1 MIKIVSCFWNVEKYI
16 SDCIN
21 SVMSQKLTEFKM
33 FLIDDVSDDN
43 TVNIIKDLIKG
54 DDRFILI
61 ENKEKKFKLKN
72 LDDLLMDDERFDD
85 EDIIVEL
92 DGDDILFS
100 SGSLSTINDIYI
112 KDKNIW
118 ITNGSFV
125 YSNGQFGFSDRV
137 NPNTIRNDV
146 FKFSHLRT
154 WKVHLWRNIDE
165 ESFLDTDG
173 AYFKSAADVAYSLPM
188 VEMSGDKH
196 YKFISDILY
205 VYNEENP
212 FNDHKPGS
220 RSGSQFEQ
228 VRCNQIIRN
237 KKKYNG
243 L

>member
-21 SVMSQKLTEFKM
+21 SVTSQKLTEFKM

-43 TVNIIKDLIKG
+43 TVKIIKDLIKN

-72 LDDLLMDDERFDD
+72 LDDLLMDDEKFDD

-92 DGDDILFS
+92 DGDDKLFNQDS
-100 SGSLSTINDIYI
+100 ISIINNLYIQDKSL
-112 KDKNIW
+112 W
-118 ITNGSFV
+118 ITNGSFI
-125 YSNGQFGFSDRV
+125 YSNGQFGFSDKV

-146 FKFSHLRT
+146 FRFSHLRT

-165 ESFLDTDG
+165 ESFLDNDG
-173 AYFKSAADVAYSLPM
+173 TYFKSAADVAYSLPM

-212 FNDHKPGS
+212 LNDHKPGS

-228 VRCNQIIRN
+228 VRSNQIIRN
-237 KKKYNG
+237 KKKYNK

>member
-1 MIKIVSCFWNVEKYI
+1 
-16 SDCIN
+16 
-21 SVMSQKLTEFKM
+21 M

-72 LDDLLMDDERFDD
+72 LDDLLMDDEIFDD

-100 SGSLSTINDIYI
+100 SGSLSTINDTYN

-125 YSNGQFGFSDRV
+125 YSNGQFGFSDKV
-137 NPNTIRNDV
+137 NPNTIRNDI

-173 AYFKSAADVAYSLPM
+173 NYFKSAADVAYSLPM

-196 YKFISDILY
+196 YKFISDINL
-205 VYNEENP
+205 
-212 FNDHKPGS
+212 FA
-220 RSGSQFEQ
+220 
-228 VRCNQIIRN
+228 IRN
-237 KKKYNG
+237 NVSSIGSKIGKLLFLGYQMRT
-243 L
+243 

>member
-16 SDCIN
+16 SDCIK

-43 TVNIIKDLIKG
+43 TVKIIKDLIKG
-54 DDRFILI
+54 DNRFILI

-72 LDDLLMDDERFDD
+72 LDDLLMDDEKFDN

-92 DGDDILFS
+92 DGDDKLFKQDS
-100 SGSLSTINDIYI
+100 ISTINDVYNI
-112 KDKNIW
+112 DKNIW
-118 ITNGSFV
+118 ITNGSFI
-125 YSNGQFGFSDRV
+125 YSNGQFGFSDKV
-137 NPNTIRNDV
+137 NSDTIRNDV
-146 FKFSHLRT
+146 FRFSHLRT

-165 ESFLDTDG
+165 ESFLDNDG
-173 AYFKSAADVAYSLPM
+173 TYFKSAADVAYSLPM

-196 YKFISDILY
+196 YRFISDILY

-228 VRCNQIIRN
+228 VRCNQIIRS
-237 KKKYNG
+237 KKKYNR

>member
-1 MIKIVSCFWNVEKYI
+1 MIKIVSCFWNVDKYI

-21 SVMSQKLTEFKM
+21 SVMLQKLTEFKM

-72 LDDLLMDDERFDD
+72 LDDLLMDDEIFDD

-100 SGSLSTINDIYI
+100 SGSLSTINDTYN

-125 YSNGQFGFSDRV
+125 YSNGQFGFSDKV
-137 NPNTIRNDV
+137 NPNTIRNDI

-173 AYFKSAADVAYSLPM
+173 NYFKSAADVAYSLPM

-212 FNDHKPGS
+212 LNDHKPGS

-237 KKKYNG
+237 KKKYNR

>member
-1 MIKIVSCFWNVEKYI
+1 
-16 SDCIN
+16 
-21 SVMSQKLTEFKM
+21 MSQKLTEFKM
-33 FLIDDVSDDN
+33 YLIDDVSDDN
-43 TVNIIKDLIKG
+43 TVKIIKDLIRS

-72 LDDLLMDDERFDD
+72 LDDLLMDDKRFDD

-92 DGDDILFS
+92 DGDDALFNS
-100 SGSLSTINDIYI
+100 NSLSTIDDIYN
-112 KDKNIW
+112 KDKNLW
-118 ITNGSFV
+118 ITNGSFI
-125 YSNGQFGFSDRV
+125 YSNGQFGFSDKV
-137 NPNTIRNDV
+137 NTDTIRNDV

-165 ESFLDTDG
+165 ESFLDNDST
-173 AYFKSAADVAYSLPM
+173 YFKSAADVAYSLPM

-237 KKKYNG
+237 KKKYNR

>member
-1 MIKIVSCFWNVEKYI
+1 
-16 SDCIN
+16 
-21 SVMSQKLTEFKM
+21 MSQKLTEFKM

-43 TVNIIKDLIKG
+43 TVNIIKDLIKN
-54 DDRFILI
+54 DERFILI

-72 LDDLLMDDERFDD
+72 LDDLLMDDEKFDN

-92 DGDDILFS
+92 DGDDALFKS
-100 SGSLSTINDIYI
+100 DSLSKINDIYN

-118 ITNGSFV
+118 ITNGSFI
-125 YSNGQFGFSDRV
+125 YSSGQFGFSDKV
-137 NPNTIRNDV
+137 NSDTIRSDV

-165 ESFLDTDG
+165 ESFLDDDG
-173 AYFKSAADVAYSLPM
+173 TYFKSAADVAYSLPM
-188 VEMSGDKH
+188 VEMAGDKH

-237 KKKYNG
+237 KKKYDR